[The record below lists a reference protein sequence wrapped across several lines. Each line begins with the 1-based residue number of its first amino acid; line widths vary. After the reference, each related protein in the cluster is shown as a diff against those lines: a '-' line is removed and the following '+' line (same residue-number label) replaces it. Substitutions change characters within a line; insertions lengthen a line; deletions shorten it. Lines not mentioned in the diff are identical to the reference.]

1 MRKLSLEGK
10 ITIFKS
16 LAISKNCALSNNNKS
31 SKYCDWGSKA
41 NPKKAFVGWQ
51 KS

>member
-41 NPKKAFVGWQ
+41 NPKKPFVGWQ